1 MAITT
6 LDNMKDALRNLN
18 KDYYGNKTFAS
29 LYGANYLSG
38 KAQTS
43 SIAQSYNEAMEQA
56 YTSSLAQRSAVQESN
71 IGQGAKQEMMSD
83 LDIALNDV
91 YSQYMSRQATDVAKV
106 NQAVAEGASAID
118 TALTEQATN
127 ALGVKEAIESYYT
140 WLYENQFN
148 LPDSNQFISDPL
160 LSSYLTEV
168 EEKDMAIDGK
178 YIEYDG
184 KYYRQKTLEEL
195 QREENWFDTEGN
207 LGSKAQ
213 DFYDKMLN
221 YGSTYENVPSF
232 KTYLKEKNPK
242 LYDWAN
248 ANNQLGWA
256 PNSYIAQSNKN
267 IGIVREALG
276 LKSTDETYSFIERKG
291 GFSKEELNKIYKP
304 LNDFESKADEL
315 YKKYRDDP
323 EKLVKEFSPMI
334 TELQNLAYTLGLDR
348 DVHWEELN
356 NQIEKLKSGKKEV
369 WGTFLAQT
377 GTGFGAG
384 ITLGVTGGP
393 VGIVAGVIVGLTSLV
408 QAAFT
413 VGDST
418 EQNQQISKAVRDA
431 YVTTIASMIEASQ
444 NED

>member
-38 KAQTS
+38 EAQKS
-43 SIAQSYNEAMEQA
+43 SIARSYNEAMEQA

-83 LDIALNDV
+83 LDVALNYA

-127 ALGVKEAIESYYT
+127 ALGLKEAAESYYT

-148 LPDSNQFISDPL
+148 LPDSNQFVSDPM
-160 LSSYLTEV
+160 LSAYLTEV
-168 EEKDMAIDGK
+168 EEKDMTSDGK
-178 YIEYDG
+178 YIERDG

-195 QREENWFDTEGN
+195 QKEENWFDAEGN

-213 DFYDKMLN
+213 DFYDKMFN
-221 YGSTYENVPSF
+221 YGSTYGNVPSF
-232 KTYLKEKNPK
+232 DAYLKEKNTK

-267 IGIVREALG
+267 IGIVKEALG
-276 LKSTDETYSFIERKG
+276 LKSTDETYSFIERQG
-291 GFSKEELNKIYKP
+291 GFSKEELNKIYQP
-304 LNDFESKADEL
+304 INDFESKADKL
-315 YKKYRDDP
+315 YKKYKDDP
-323 EKLVKEFSPMI
+323 EKLAKEFSPMI
-334 TELQNLAYTLGLDR
+334 TEIQNLAHSLGLDK
-348 DVHWEELN
+348 DVQWEELN

-369 WGTFLAQT
+369 IGTFLTQ
-377 GTGFGAG
+377 AG
-384 ITLGVTGGP
+384 VGLGSAVAMGVTGGP
-393 VGIVAGVIVGLTSLV
+393 IGVVAGAVVGLASV
-408 QAAFT
+408 FQAAFNA
-413 VGDST
+413 GDST
-418 EQNQQISKAVRDA
+418 EMNQQISKSIKEA
-431 YVTTIASMIEASQ
+431 YVTTIASMIKASQ
-444 NED
+444 NKD